1 MVESRQLELSDDLT
15 GVLNRRY
22 LRELFEGEWNERVR
36 SAGHL
41 SLLLLD
47 LDGFKPINDRHGHL
61 AGDAVLRAVTARLR
75 ESFRDGDRLVRYG
88 GDEFVVVLEG
98 AGAEEARALAER
110 ARTRLAQGEWIDPAD
125 GAPIPYRVTFS
136 IGVGTAPEDGL
147 QGDSVLAA
155 ADRRLYAEKSLRRAA
170 ARTRRRRGL
179 LFALA
184 AAALGLVALVV
195 WRIAPSRPPAPA
207 AGAVSPVA
215 AASQVDPEEVALL
228 RGEVERL
235 SAALAAE
242 GQPTAER
249 DALQQRIRELEETLA
264 AAERRQRAAAS
275 RPADAAPA
283 GTAPVRLPSPVPTAG
298 RAPEAGE
305 RTTAALPAAT
315 PGAENRPASPPAA
328 ASSIFPA
335 RFVTTPPQLLRHDRP
350 VYPAIALQRRVE
362 GEVELR
368 VAVSAE
374 GRVTRVEPA
383 GSPVGFGFDD
393 AALRAAR
400 SAVYRPAQRN
410 GEAVPS
416 ETTLRIRFVLDR
428 G

>member
-22 LRELFEGEWNERVR
+22 LRELFEGEWSERVR
-36 SAGHL
+36 GAGHL

-47 LDGFKPINDRHGHL
+47 LDGFKPINDRYGHL

-75 ESFRDGDRLVRYG
+75 EAFRDGDRLVRYG

-147 QGDSVLAA
+147 QGDTVLAA

-179 LFALA
+179 LL
-184 AAALGLVALVV
+184 ALGATAFGLAGLIV
-195 WRIAPSRPPAPA
+195 WRVAPSRPPAPA

-215 AASQVDPEEVALL
+215 AAPQVDPEEVALL
-228 RGEVERL
+228 RAEVERL

-242 GQPTAER
+242 GQPTPER
-249 DALQQRIRELEETLA
+249 DALQQRIRELETTLA
-264 AAERRQRAAAS
+264 EAEQRQRAAAT
-275 RPADAAPA
+275 RPVEAAPADAAPVRPLP
-283 GTAPVRLPSPVPTAG
+283 APAAG
-298 RAPEAGE
+298 RGPEAGE
-305 RTTAALPAAT
+305 RSATALAT
-315 PGAENRPASPPAA
+315 PPPGEAGRPGPAPTVATVPAA
-328 ASSIFPA
+328 APL
-335 RFVTTPPQLLRHDRP
+335 VTTPPQLLRHDRP
-350 VYPAIALQRRVE
+350 IYPSFALQRRVE

-374 GRVTRVEPA
+374 GRVTRVEPT
-383 GSPVGFGFDD
+383 GPPVGFGFDD
-393 AALRAAR
+393 AAMRAAR
-400 SAVYRPAQRN
+400 SAIYRPAQRN

>member
-155 ADRRLYAEKSLRRAA
+155 PTHGF
-170 ARTRRRRGL
+170 AR
-179 LFALA
+179 
-184 AAALGLVALVV
+184 
-195 WRIAPSRPPAPA
+195 P
-207 AGAVSPVA
+207 
-215 AASQVDPEEVALL
+215 DPELGIV
-228 RGEVERL
+228 
-235 SAALAAE
+235 
-242 GQPTAER
+242 
-249 DALQQRIRELEETLA
+249 
-264 AAERRQRAAAS
+264 
-275 RPADAAPA
+275 
-283 GTAPVRLPSPVPTAG
+283 PVR
-298 RAPEAGE
+298 
-305 RTTAALPAAT
+305 
-315 PGAENRPASPPAA
+315 ASPPCGPVLVSSLASGGAA
-328 ASSIFPA
+328 AWA
-335 RFVTTPPQLLRHDRP
+335 LL
-350 VYPAIALQRRVE
+350 
-362 GEVELR
+362 
-368 VAVSAE
+368 
-374 GRVTRVEPA
+374 
-383 GSPVGFGFDD
+383 
-393 AALRAAR
+393 
-400 SAVYRPAQRN
+400 
-410 GEAVPS
+410 AVP
-416 ETTLRIRFVLDR
+416 D
-428 G
+428 